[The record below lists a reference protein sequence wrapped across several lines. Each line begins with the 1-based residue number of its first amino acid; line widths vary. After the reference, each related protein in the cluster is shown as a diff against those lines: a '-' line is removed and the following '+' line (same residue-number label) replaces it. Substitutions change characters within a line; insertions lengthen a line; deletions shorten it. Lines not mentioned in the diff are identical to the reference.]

1 MSVLN
6 EPRLAENI
14 KFKNIVARLKS
25 FYILSEKFRAVGP
38 TPQQLEAFKKS
49 GYPFSYHVEMHKC
62 LRNLIL
68 KVINQKNDKLQ
79 LVYLKEVYSWLIT
92 KLKTMGLLTKR

>member
-1 MSVLN
+1 MTLNNPMFVATFRIVEENLGNPILDSDLYKINMSVLN

-38 TPQQLEAFKKS
+38 TP
-49 GYPFSYHVEMHKC
+49 
-62 LRNLIL
+62 
-68 KVINQKNDKLQ
+68 
-79 LVYLKEVYSWLIT
+79 
-92 KLKTMGLLTKR
+92 